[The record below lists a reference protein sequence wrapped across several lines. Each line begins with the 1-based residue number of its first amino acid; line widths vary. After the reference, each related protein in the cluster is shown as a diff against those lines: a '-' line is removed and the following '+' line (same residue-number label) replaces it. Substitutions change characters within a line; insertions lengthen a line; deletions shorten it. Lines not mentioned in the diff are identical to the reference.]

1 MARFVAALPSDSYT
15 EVQMKKGTNDV
26 ARLSIADRIHQSA
39 FAALYPLAARLESLM
54 GRKSDAAAVAVWHA
68 GRLLVVEHSYKRGL
82 TLPGGH
88 IRSNEMPVLAAAREL
103 EEEVGLVIAPAEIRF
118 FRRMEQ
124 RHTRLSLFECQ
135 LAREPEIRIDNREVT
150 AAAFTAPAAISEP
163 SSTLR
168 SYLRAWRPRS

>member
-1 MARFVAALPSDSYT
+1 M
-15 EVQMKKGTNDV
+15 

-39 FAALYPLAARLESLM
+39 FAVFYPWAARLESLM

-68 GRLLVVEHSYKRGL
+68 GRLLVVEHSYMRGA

-88 IRSNEMPVLAAAREL
+88 IGSNEMPVLAAAREL
-103 EEEVGLVIAPAEIRF
+103 EEEIGLVIAPAEIRF
-118 FRRMEQ
+118 LGRMEL

-135 LAREPEIRIDNREVT
+135 LAREPEIRIDNREIT
-150 AAAFTAPAAISEP
+150 AAAFMAPAAISKP

-168 SYLRAWRPRS
+168 SYLRARRPWS

>member
-1 MARFVAALPSDSYT
+1 M
-15 EVQMKKGTNDV
+15 
-26 ARLSIADRIHQSA
+26 
-39 FAALYPLAARLESLM
+39 
-54 GRKSDAAAVAVWHA
+54 
-68 GRLLVVEHSYKRGL
+68 RGV

-88 IRSNEMPVLAAAREL
+88 IGSNETPVLAAAREL
-103 EEEVGLVIAPAEIRF
+103 EEEVGLVVAPAEIRF
-118 FRRMEQ
+118 FGRMEL

-168 SYLRAWRPRS
+168 RYLRAHGLESAVPPAGGVGGARKQPCWPNDLIAVEKQQQRRKKGDHQQRSVATPGSVTT

>member
-1 MARFVAALPSDSYT
+1 M
-15 EVQMKKGTNDV
+15 

-39 FAALYPLAARLESLM
+39 FVVLYPWAARLESLM

-68 GRLLVVEHSYKRGL
+68 GRLLVVEHSYMRGL

-118 FRRMEQ
+118 LGRQEL

-135 LAREPEIRIDNREVT
+135 LAREPEIRIDNREIT
-150 AAAFTAPAAISEP
+150 AAAFMTPAAISEP

-168 SYLRAWRPRS
+168 SYFRARRPRSGVDGSPIRSNCVPSKGSR